1 LRVNLAVPL
10 CSCLA
15 LVLVANGGGYVAK
28 QISPAARAEGSP
40 AEGLA
45 AELRR
50 QGHRCEAPVAAEQD
64 VERSRPDGP
73 VWVVKCTNATYRMR
87 LVPHQAA
94 HVEQI

>member
-1 LRVNLAVPL
+1 MRVAFAVL
-10 CSCLA
+10 LYFCLA
-15 LVLVANGGGYVAK
+15 LAPVPGGGDYVAR
-28 QISPAARAEGSP
+28 QTAPAARAQEAP

-50 QGHRCEAPVAAEQD
+50 QGHRCEGPVAAERD
-64 VERSRPDGP
+64 AERSRPDGA

-94 HVEQI
+94 QVEPI